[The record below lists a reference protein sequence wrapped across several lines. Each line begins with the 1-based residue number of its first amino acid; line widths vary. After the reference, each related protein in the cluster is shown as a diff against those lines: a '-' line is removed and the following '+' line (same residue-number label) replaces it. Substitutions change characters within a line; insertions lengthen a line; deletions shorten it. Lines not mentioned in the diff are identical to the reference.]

1 MAKEGLK
8 PGSFVRKSLVGG
20 LVVLLPLATLTV
32 VFKWVYGVAAQ
43 FTSPIAKILINK
55 FDWSPFTADLLG
67 VAALVVF
74 CFITGNFVTTR
85 LGGLLW
91 GWTENRIMS
100 RLPGYRPIREIIV
113 QLLGTD
119 ENSVFGRGEV
129 VRVWVYGRE
138 VDVSVMGIVTSK
150 HEDGR
155 VSIFMP
161 TGPNPTTGF
170 IYFADESLVT
180 YHPEIKV
187 EQFMKLVVA
196 CGAGTQQVFG
206 LLEKGPAAQFKVTQR
221 EK

>member
-1 MAKEGLK
+1 MTQEGFN
-8 PGSFVRKSLVGG
+8 PGSFFKKSLVGG
-20 LVVLLPLATLTV
+20 LVVLLPLAILTV
-32 VFKWVYGVAAQ
+32 VFKWVYGVAAE

-55 FDWSPFTADLLG
+55 FDWTPFTADLLG

-91 GWTENRIMS
+91 GWIENRIMS
-100 RLPGYRPIREIIV
+100 RLPGYRPIREIIA

-119 ENSVFGRGEV
+119 ENSVFSRGEV
-129 VRVWVYGRE
+129 VRVWVYGRH
-138 VDVSVMGIVTSK
+138 VDISIMGIVTSK

-170 IYFADESLVT
+170 IYFADEALVT

-196 CGAGTQQVFG
+196 CGAGTQHVFG
-206 LLEKGPAAQFKVTQR
+206 LLEKGPAAQLQINQQ